1 MDNFMNLAK
10 QGYQAYQ
17 NSQNEG
23 QQHNQ
28 QQQNSYGQSGQ
39 GGGNPYEQQ
48 SSSSSGYTNQN
59 SRPHEGQGDGQ
70 FGIMGSERL
79 NSDNYRPQQHQ
90 QGAGQAASFF
100 NQNEAVQHA
109 SSQQGGGNSDLFST
123 AMSFLN
129 SSSGSSHTNPE
140 DLDGDGIVDAHEQ
153 AYSKGN
159 AQKMSAKDQGAAAAL
174 KAFKQFTQGGGQ
186 QQQQSQGGG
195 DMKSQLIGRAMSE
208 AAKLFGQSGGAA
220 SGNQQDAVNS
230 AAATVMKLLL
240 KSQMSSTIGGGNS
253 GGLGGLMSMA
263 SKFM

>member
-17 NSQNEG
+17 NSQHEG
-23 QQHNQ
+23 NGNQNQGHQNQGGYQQD
-28 QQQNSYGQSGQ
+28 SYGQSGQ

-48 SSSSSGYTNQN
+48 PSSGYTNQN
-59 SRPHEGQGDGQ
+59 SRPHEGSGDGQ

-79 NSDNYRPQQHQ
+79 NSANNRPQQ
-90 QGAGQAASFF
+90 GQASSFF
-100 NQNEAVQHA
+100 NSNEAVQHA
-109 SSQQGGGNSDLFST
+109 SSQRGGDSNLFST

-129 SSSGSSHTNPE
+129 SSSSHTNPD

-159 AQKMSAKDQGAAAAL
+159 AGNLSANQMGQAAGMN
-174 KAFKQFTQGGGQ
+174 AFKQYFQGGSGQ
-186 QQQQSQGGG
+186 AQQQSGGG

-208 AAKLFGQSGGAA
+208 AAKLFDQNGGASGGDK
-220 SGNQQDAVNS
+220 QTAVNS
-230 AAATVMKLLL
+230 AAATIMKLLL